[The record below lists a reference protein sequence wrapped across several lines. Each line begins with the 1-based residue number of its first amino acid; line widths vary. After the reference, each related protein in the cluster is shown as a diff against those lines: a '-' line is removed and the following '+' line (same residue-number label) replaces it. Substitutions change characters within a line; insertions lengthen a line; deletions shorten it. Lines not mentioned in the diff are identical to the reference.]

1 MCYHTG
7 GQGTTPTFGST
18 GFGQSTFGGQ
28 RGGSRIAAFAPTT
41 EAETGSAS
49 QPAGKLDSISA
60 MPAYK
65 DKSHEELRW
74 EDYQL
79 GDKGN
84 SLKSG
89 NFGDAC
95 SFKMRLTDS
104 IVLFISMSNF
114 RWSIS
119 SSTIIW
125 AIICQ
130 SIFLNI

>member
-1 MCYHTG
+1 MQSLISKILRKRNKNCCAVLCYHAG
-7 GQGTTPTFGST
+7 GQSTTPTFGST

-84 SLKSG
+84 LLKSG
-89 NFGDAC
+89 NVGGAC
-95 SFKMRLTDS
+95 
-104 IVLFISMSNF
+104 
-114 RWSIS
+114 
-119 SSTIIW
+119 
-125 AIICQ
+125 
-130 SIFLNI
+130 FLKQPN